1 MTIFDIEKNKEFETF
16 FKFLIDEN
24 KKYNLTAITNKNE
37 VYEKHFFDSI
47 QAEFLLNSNAKVVDI
62 GAGAGFPS
70 IPLAILK
77 KDVNF
82 TLIDSVNKKIN
93 FLNSAKELLKLN
105 NITSLHSRIEDF
117 AEKNREKFDFC
128 LARGV
133 ASLPTLLEYCAPL
146 IKVGGKIIAYKGT
159 NYNEELENAKNAISV
174 LNLKLEDV
182 IKYHLDF
189 CDQDR
194 FLLIFSK
201 NQPTNTKFPRKL
213 NKPRTN
219 PL

>member
-1 MTIFDIEKNKEFETF
+1 MMENQIKNNEDFEKFFNILIE
-16 FKFLIDEN
+16 EN
-24 KKYNLTAITNKNE
+24 NKYNLTAITEKNE
-37 VYEKHFFDSI
+37 VYEKHFFDSL
-47 QAEFLLNSNAKVVDI
+47 QAESIISNNSNVVDI

-70 IPLAILK
+70 IPLALVK

-82 TLIDSVNKKIN
+82 TLLDSVNKKIN
-93 FLNSAKELLKLN
+93 FINLAK
-105 NITSLHSRIEDF
+105 TSLNLTNVNAIHTRIEDF

-146 IKVGGKIIAYKGT
+146 IKVGGKIIAYKGS
-159 NYNEELENAKNAISV
+159 NYEEELESSRNAIKL
-174 LNLKLEDV
+174 LNIKLVEV
-182 IKYHLDF
+182 KKYHLKD
-189 CDQDR
+189 CNQDR

-201 NQPTNTKFPRKL
+201 NTPTNTKFPRKM